1 MRLPPVTLI
10 RQNDTHRLI
19 PCKYTIYFES
29 VLTKI
34 ADNDRHLQDLF
45 DLDQATNDRIWAEN
59 DYLPGIS
66 SHELLFGIP
75 YCGVVNA
82 SFTHASPLGSRFN
95 GPERGAWYAGFE
107 LETSQAEV
115 VFHKTQEYAE
125 INRFDDSVSYDDFL
139 ADFGGEFHDLRASA
153 GFQRYLDP
161 DSYVASQQ
169 LAEVL
174 LSEGSLGV
182 VYPSVR
188 RSGGHCLACFRPATV
203 AHVRKHYRY
212 CFTWRGGPD
221 PEITCTSVL
230 GQPS

>member
-1 MRLPPVTLI
+1 MKLPPLTLI

-45 DLDQATNDRIWAEN
+45 DLDHATNDRFWAEN
-59 DYLPGIS
+59 DHMPGIS
-66 SHELLFGIP
+66 SHELVFGVP

-82 SFTHASPLGSRFN
+82 SFTHANPLGSRFN
-95 GPERGAWYAGFE
+95 GPDRGAWYAGFE

-125 INRFDDSVSYDDFL
+125 VNRFDDSVSYDDFL
-139 ADFGGEFHDLRASA
+139 ADFGGEFHDLRSA
-153 GFQRYLDP
+153 TGFRSCLDP
-161 DSYVASQQ
+161 DSYIASQH
-169 LAEVL
+169 LADEL
-174 LSEGSLGV
+174 LMAGSLGI

-188 RSGGHCLACFRPATV
+188 RSSGTCLGCFRPAAV
-203 AHVRKHYRY
+203 ANVRKNYRY
-212 CFTWRGGPD
+212 CFTWSGTPD
-221 PEITCTSVL
+221 PKITCSSIA
-230 GQPS
+230 GQ

>member
-1 MRLPPVTLI
+1 MKLPPVTLV
-10 RQNDTHRLI
+10 RQSDTHRLI

-34 ADNDRHLQDLF
+34 ADSDSHLQDLF
-45 DLDQATNDRIWAEN
+45 DLDHATNDRIWAEN
-59 DYLPGIS
+59 DYMPGIS
-66 SHELLFGIP
+66 SHELLFGVP

-153 GFQRYLDP
+153 KFERYLDP
-161 DSYVASQQ
+161 DSYVASQH
-169 LAEVL
+169 LAEDL
-174 LSEGSLGV
+174 LNEDSLGI

-188 RSGGHCLACFRPATV
+188 RAGGTCLACFRPAAV
-203 AHVRKHYRY
+203 ANVRKHYRY
-212 CFTWRGGPD
+212 CFTWAGSPD
-221 PEITCTSVL
+221 PQITCTSVA
-230 GQPS
+230 GR